1 MFLLNSIIYNMKK
14 YLFFF
19 VTLSLLSNII
29 YSQIRIKE
37 IFSTLPKQLPNYSDT
52 ETRKIISFNENWIL
66 YPEDSNEKNVKI
78 NVPALFTSD
87 ETIVYQKSFE
97 LSTNM
102 IETNN
107 FKIHFLGISYTADIY
122 LNDVVIYKKPG
133 GNIPFSVL
141 LPNDLLN
148 ANKENKL
155 TVKVTNELDSES
167 TIPFYQRFL
176 FPKNSGGI
184 VRDVFLEVIPKE
196 NIEIVRCTPSLDKLL
211 KEGELRLDLIINT
224 EENDVKHSIN
234 LSILDK
240 DGISVAN
247 TTLNN
252 NLSSNEVKLKL
263 KVTNPKLWSPKEP
276 NKYIAEIRLTRNDS
290 LIDIQRRTILF
301 ASFENRPEELFLNN
315 KKFKIEGIT
324 YIHSS
329 KDSGMLTS
337 YSDIRKDLEI
347 IKSLGINT
355 VRFAKATPHPFAL
368 DICAELGL
376 LAFIEIPINSIPER
390 FIDDANFTNR
400 FKRFTEEFS
409 KEYAKYPA
417 LFAIGVGG
425 GYLSNSQTHTNFI
438 NSFADIVKSKSHK
451 LSFASFVGIPSREIK
466 NLDLYGVELFGATT
480 SLENYLLITSINRN
494 KIFISEATYPTYL
507 GNTNGY
513 LNNFSF
519 ESQAKFFDET
529 INLSRSK
536 KIAGFFLNSMFDYYG
551 DFSSLFTEYSSEN
564 KYEIGIIGEERNIN
578 RISYN
583 LVKSK
588 LTTNKRVTIPLGN
601 RTDDAPIFFILAGLL
616 LSIMMGL
623 VINSNRKFREDA
635 TRALLRPY
643 NFFADIRDHRII
655 SGLPTIILMIILS
668 GAHALLLSNLLFF
681 FRSNIT
687 LEKILLAFGMPS
699 LLASINYFAWHP
711 YESFFFFMIFSVALF
726 LIVSVVIL
734 LFSFFLRTK
743 IYFRNIFYTVIWAVL
758 PLSILLPVKMVLYRI
773 LVADV
778 INLYIYIF
786 LLVYFLW
793 IIQRVIK
800 GVYVIF
806 DISFGRTYFY
816 TILLLLITIGVTLL
830 YFQLNYS
837 TIDFI
842 INSINQAQLI

>member
-1 MFLLNSIIYNMKK
+1 MKK

-315 KKFKIEGIT
+315 KKFKIEGVT

-438 NSFADIVKSKSHK
+438 DSFADIVKSKSHK